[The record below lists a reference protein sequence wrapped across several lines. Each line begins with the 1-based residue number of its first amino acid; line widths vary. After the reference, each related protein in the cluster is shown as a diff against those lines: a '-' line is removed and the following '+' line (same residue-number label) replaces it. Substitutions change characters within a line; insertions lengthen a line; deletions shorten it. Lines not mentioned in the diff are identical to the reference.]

1 MAGLSIGEF
10 ARASGLTPK
19 ALRLYDELGLLRPA
33 QVAPWS
39 GYRSY
44 DRDQLDRARLVAS
57 LRGLGMPLAR
67 IRVVA
72 DLPPAAAAAE
82 VASYWRQVEAD
93 TAARRQLATHL
104 VRRLTRKDNGM
115 TTETRRWRLDSATH
129 VDGGPVRSS
138 NQDVAYA
145 GGRLQVV
152 ADGFGAPGSER
163 TASAAAVEAVRRL
176 DGAEGHGDVA
186 VVLGDAVSAAA
197 EAVREFGT
205 SAPGLAEAG
214 TTVTAMLWSG
224 SRFALAHIGDSRA
237 YLLRDG
243 ELSQL
248 THDHTFVQS
257 LVDEGRLTAEE
268 AAAHPR
274 RAALL
279 RALTTQGTGEP
290 DVHLREARTGDRYLL
305 CTDGLHAVVGEAR
318 LRGALLAA
326 GTATRTATRLATLV
340 QEAGAPDNTACVVT
354 DVLGPA

>member
-33 QVAPWS
+33 RVASWS

-72 DLPPAAAAAE
+72 DLPPAAAATE

-115 TTETRRWRLDSATH
+115 PTEARGWLLDSATH
-129 VDGGPVRSS
+129 VDGGPVRPN
-138 NQDVAYA
+138 NQDVVFA
-145 GGRLQVV
+145 GRRLQVV
-152 ADGFGAPGSER
+152 ADGFGAPGSDR
-163 TASAAAVEAVRRL
+163 TASAAAVEALRVL
-176 DGAEGHGDVA
+176 DRAEGHGDVA
-186 VVLGDAVSAAA
+186 VVLGDAVSNAA
-197 EAVREFGT
+197 EAVREFGS
-205 SAPGLAEAG
+205 SAPELAEAG

-243 ELSQL
+243 EFSQL

-279 RALTTQGTGEP
+279 RALTLPGTGEP
-290 DVHLREARTGDRYLL
+290 DFHLREARPGDRYLL
-305 CTDGLHAVVGEAR
+305 CTDGLHAVIPEPR

-326 GTATRTATRLATLV
+326 GTPTQTVNRLGELV
-340 QEAGAPDNTACVVT
+340 RQAGAPDNTACAVT
-354 DVLGPA
+354 DVLGPP